1 MNFLELTMVPNP
13 ITDEI
18 REIRHR
24 IAAQFDNDV
33 YRIGADLRRREAAS
47 GRKVVRLPSRPPTRT
62 TNHAMQRSG
71 GGDVADNGESTPAAR

>member
-1 MNFLELTMVPNP
+1 MVPNP

-24 IAAQFDNDV
+24 LANQFGNDV
-33 YRIGADLRRREAAS
+33 FRIGADLRQREAAS
-47 GRKVVRLPSRPPTRT
+47 GRKVVRLPSRAPRTT

-71 GGDVADNGESTPAAR
+71 GGDVSDNGESSPAAR

>member
-1 MNFLELTMVPNP
+1 MMVSNP

-24 IAAQFDNDV
+24 LANQFNNDV
-33 YRIGADLRRREAAS
+33 NRIGADLRQREASS
-47 GRKVVRLPSRPPTRT
+47 GRRVVRLPSRPPSNT

-71 GGDVADNGESTPAAR
+71 GGDVSDHGESTPAAR